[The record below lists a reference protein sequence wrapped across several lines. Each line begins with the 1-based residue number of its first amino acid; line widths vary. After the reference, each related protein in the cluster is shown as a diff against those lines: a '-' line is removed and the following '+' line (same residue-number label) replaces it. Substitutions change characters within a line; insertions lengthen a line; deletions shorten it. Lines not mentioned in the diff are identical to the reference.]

1 LRTITSSKA
10 NARWAIDSHL
20 DFQAP
25 PDNLKSLRIEFKFC
39 FVHITSEM
47 SSVRINESPNHFIV
61 LDAIGR
67 GLKSFDKIAKV
78 TRLDKAQVELILND
92 LIEQRLVI
100 RTEKKGLFGRKIEL
114 TLSHTGLQLLNSKKQ
129 ELEKQMQQIQ
139 QWQSSGQTQQLQS
152 YMDNNRMWM
161 PMMLFSGIMNAMF
174 FMSMISMLGMAM
186 SPAESDLAGGEGAG
200 TAADSGESAGAEDGG
215 AGADGGGGG
224 DFGGDFGGG
233 DFSF

>member
-1 LRTITSSKA
+1 
-10 NARWAIDSHL
+10 
-20 DFQAP
+20 
-25 PDNLKSLRIEFKFC
+25 
-39 FVHITSEM
+39 M

-61 LDAIGR
+61 LDAIGL
-67 GLKSFDKIAKV
+67 GVKSFDKIAKV
-78 TRLDKAQVELILND
+78 TRLDKAQVELIIND
-92 LIEQRLVI
+92 LIEQRLVL
-100 RTEKKGLFGRKIEL
+100 RTEKKGFLGRTKVEL

-139 QWQSSGQTQQLQS
+139 QWQSNGQTQQLQG
-152 YMDNNRMWM
+152 YMDNNRMWI

-174 FMSMISMLGMAM
+174 FMSMMSMLGMAM
-186 SPAESDLAGGEGAG
+186 TPAESGLAGSEGSG

-215 AGADGGGGG
+215 AGADSGGGA

>member
-1 LRTITSSKA
+1 MAVLLSAI
-10 NARWAIDSHL
+10 ARGVIE
-20 DFQAP
+20 P
-25 PDNLKSLRIEFKFC
+25 LKIEFKFC
-39 FVHITSEM
+39 FVHTTSEM
-47 SSVRINESPNHFIV
+47 SNVKINESPNHFIV

-100 RTEKKGLFGRKIEL
+100 RTEKKGLLGRKVEL
-114 TLSHTGLQLLNSKKQ
+114 TLSHTGLQLLNTKKQ

-139 QWQSSGQTQQLQS
+139 QWQSNGQTQQLQS

-186 SPAESDLAGGEGAG
+186 SPAESGIVGDEGAG
-200 TAADSGESAGAEDGG
+200 TAADSGESAAGAEDGG
-215 AGADGGGGG
+215 AGADSGGGT

-233 DFSF
+233 DFSL

>member
-1 LRTITSSKA
+1 LY
-10 NARWAIDSHL
+10 AIAQEL
-20 DFQAP
+20 TEP
-25 PDNLKSLRIEFKFC
+25 LRIEFKFC

-100 RTEKKGLFGRKIEL
+100 RTEKKGFLGRTKVEL

-139 QWQSSGQTQQLQS
+139 QWQSNGQTQQLQS

-161 PMMLFSGIMNAMF
+161 PMMLFSGIMNAVF

-186 SPAESDLAGGEGAG
+186 TPAESGLAGGEGAG

-215 AGADGGGGG
+215 AGADTGGGGA

>member
-1 LRTITSSKA
+1 
-10 NARWAIDSHL
+10 
-20 DFQAP
+20 
-25 PDNLKSLRIEFKFC
+25 
-39 FVHITSEM
+39 M

-67 GLKSFDKIAKV
+67 GLKSVDKIAKV
-78 TRLDKAQVELILND
+78 TRLDKAQVELIIND

-100 RTEKKGLFGRKIEL
+100 RTEKKGFLGRIKVEL
-114 TLSHTGLQLLNSKKQ
+114 TISHTGLQLLNAKKQ
-129 ELEKQMQQIQ
+129 ELEKQVQQIQ
-139 QWQSSGQTQQLQS
+139 QWQSNGQTQQLQG
-152 YMDNNRMWM
+152 YMDNNRMWI

-174 FMSMISMLGMAM
+174 FMSMMSMLGMAI
-186 SPAESDLAGGEGAG
+186 SPAESGLVGGEGAG

-215 AGADGGGGG
+215 TGADSGGSADVGG

>member
-1 LRTITSSKA
+1 MTE
-10 NARWAIDSHL
+10 
-20 DFQAP
+20 P
-25 PDNLKSLRIEFKFC
+25 LRIEFKFC

-47 SSVRINESPNHFIV
+47 SSVRINESPNHFMV

-67 GLKSFDKIAKV
+67 GVKSFDKIAKV
-78 TRLDKAQVELILND
+78 TRLDKAEVELIIND
-92 LIEQRLVI
+92 LIGQRLVI
-100 RTEKKGLFGRKIEL
+100 RTEKKGFLRTKVEL
-114 TLSHTGLQLLNSKKQ
+114 TLSHTGLQMLNSKKQ

-139 QWQSSGQTQQLQS
+139 QWQSNGQTQQLQS

-161 PMMLFSGIMNAMF
+161 PMMLFSGIMNAVF

-186 SPAESDLAGGEGAG
+186 TPAESGLAGGEGSGTAAESGESAAG
-200 TAADSGESAGAEDGG
+200 AEDSGAAADSGGG
-215 AGADGGGGG
+215 A

>member
-1 LRTITSSKA
+1 
-10 NARWAIDSHL
+10 
-20 DFQAP
+20 
-25 PDNLKSLRIEFKFC
+25 
-39 FVHITSEM
+39 M

-78 TRLDKAQVELILND
+78 TRLDKAQVELIIND
-92 LIEQRLVI
+92 LIEQRLVL
-100 RTEKKGLFGRKIEL
+100 RTEKKGFLRTKVEL
-114 TLSHTGLQLLNSKKQ
+114 TVSHTGLQLLNSKKQ

-139 QWQSSGQTQQLQS
+139 QWQSNGQTQQLQG
-152 YMDNNRMWM
+152 YMDNNRMWI

-174 FMSMISMLGMAM
+174 FMSMVSMLGIAM
-186 SPAESDLAGGEGAG
+186 TPAESGLAGGEGSG

-215 AGADGGGGG
+215 AGADSGGGGA

>member
-1 LRTITSSKA
+1 
-10 NARWAIDSHL
+10 
-20 DFQAP
+20 
-25 PDNLKSLRIEFKFC
+25 
-39 FVHITSEM
+39 M

-67 GLKSFDKIAKV
+67 GLKSVDKIAKV
-78 TRLDKAQVELILND
+78 TRLDKAQVELIIND

-100 RTEKKGLFGRKIEL
+100 RTEKKGFLGRIKVEL
-114 TLSHTGLQLLNSKKQ
+114 TISHTGLQLLNAKKQ
-129 ELEKQMQQIQ
+129 ELEKQVQQIQ
-139 QWQSSGQTQQLQS
+139 QWQSNGQTQQLQG
-152 YMDNNRMWM
+152 YMDNNRMWI

-174 FMSMISMLGMAM
+174 FMSMMSMLGMAM
-186 SPAESDLAGGEGAG
+186 SPAESGLVGGEGAG

-215 AGADGGGGG
+215 TGADSGGSADVGG